1 NLTSGG
7 GVVWAA
13 GKLRSIFTLLVECE
27 EDDHVLASACE
38 MLQVLSSSHAGALAF
53 SNNGSLAALAS
64 LLGRTHN
71 PQALEKITSTLWNL
85 SCHESLRAAL
95 VELCLPAL
103 VEHVLVPESGWRSNF
118 GDSPASTSPTRLV
131 RLAFRGVLQRL
142 DVPTGVE
149 LGRSGRTAEHVEGRG
164 AGGLRA
170 ALRPLGTE
178 RTQHR
183 DQGGGGCS
191 LCPAPAERPHAAQRA
206 ALRRLK
212 AGGGQ
217 LGGSCQPQLH
227 PEDRHTVF
235 LSALLRAVTRP
246 TPAGWELLYQAD
258 TVSCYVSLL
267 QQSHNVLVLQAATRS
282 IYTLASGD
290 TQWSALS
297 RTAVAHNGGLPCL
310 LEQLRSGR
318 SRRSGDDERRLLAYT
333 SVHALRV
340 LARNDPNNQRLIG
353 LHNGV
358 RILTAM
364 LPDAAEAGG
373 GGGGGDGGDGG
384 EASWLGE
391 EGLSAVL
398 WALTALVSGSV
409 ANAQRLHRGG
419 GIRRIVAI
427 RTSRTACSQDLFAAR
442 ALLTVLWAHHDLR
455 ASYKKCGGW
464 DKEHFLSPRC
474 HEQQQRRRQQ
484 QQHVHSL
491 WHQWQLCQ
499 QWQLWQ
505 QWRQSQL

>member
-1 NLTSGG
+1 
-7 GVVWAA
+7 
-13 GKLRSIFTLLVECE
+13 
-27 EDDHVLASACE
+27 

-85 SCHESLRAAL
+85 SRHESLRAAL

-118 GDSPASTSPTRLV
+118 GDSPASTSPPGSSASPSAAFCNALTCLRELSSADPDGRLSTWKGEGLVDCVLRFV
-131 RLAFRGVLQRL
+131 R
-142 DVPTGVE
+142 
-149 LGRSGRTAEHVEGRG
+149 S
-164 AGGLRA
+164 
-170 ALRPLGTE
+170 ALRGRNIETKAVEDAVCVLHQLSVHMLHNVPHCGDSRL
-178 RTQHR
+178 
-183 DQGGGGCS
+183 GGGSWGG
-191 LCPAPAERPHAAQRA
+191 AASHSST
-206 ALRRLK
+206 LK
-212 AGGGQ
+212 
-217 LGGSCQPQLH
+217 
-227 PEDRHTVF
+227 T
-235 LSALLRAVTRP
+235 
-246 TPAGWELLYQAD
+246 GWELLFQAD

-318 SRRSGDDERRLLAYT
+318 SRSSDDDERRLLAYT

-364 LPDAAEAGG
+364 LPDAAEAGS

-384 EASWLGE
+384 DGGEASRLGE

-464 DKEHFLSPRC
+464 DREHFLSPRC

-484 QQHVHSL
+484 QQQRVHSL